1 MLTSLKSHF
10 TRPTIPSVLL
20 VLSNSS
26 TTIHI
31 LHLLPETG
39 GSTIERLSLT
49 YPSTTTTF
57 RHRGAREQAR
67 EQIGTVTLY
76 VGDGETPWVFL
87 NDVKSRIRKLLQQ
100 QNDSKSSSQL
110 QTTDSLEEVVTQLVK
125 DVLQPAALD
134 AIHAMRGR
142 DRSMN
147 ATRMYSV
154 YVVYILRSDARR
166 SLIEF
171 TSFP

>member
-67 EQIGTVTLY
+67 EQISTVTLY
-76 VGDGETPWVFL
+76 VGDGETPWIFL

-100 QNDSKSSSQL
+100 QQQQQQQ

-134 AIHAMRGR
+134 AIHARRGR

-147 ATRMYSV
+147 TTRMYSV
-154 YVVYILRSDARR
+154 YVVYILRSSARR